1 MSMNFESTSLAEL
14 RSLASALRTLK
25 RKEKAER
32 LGASLIELVREA
44 WPAIDP
50 APYQGNW
57 AIDALCQHLQAVS
70 EGQIRNLLVHIPP
83 RTGKTTI
90 ASVCFPAWLWA
101 QSARTFLRGPQVR
114 FLCGSFNHE
123 LSLTNSNLTRR
134 LILSP
139 WYHSLWGHRFKFRED
154 QNTKTKFDTS
164 AGGSRLATS
173 VGGSLLGIGG
183 DVIVIDDPHNVEQAE
198 SEAERTTALNW
209 WKELSTTRL
218 NDPKRSPLIVV
229 MQRLHEE
236 DISGQILSSEWSDDW
251 THLCIPMQYEAR
263 RHCVTVLGWEDPRGL
278 DKDGKSLLHGGVP
291 RDTAAQFELE
301 EREGALMW
309 PERFGAREV
318 ARIKAELGPYM
329 ASGRLQQM
337 PVPDQ
342 GGIFQ
347 RDWWQPYDSPDGKFP
362 VFSYLVASLD
372 GAFTEKEENDPSA
385 LTVWGVFQNE
395 EGKSCIMLVHAWRK
409 HLPFSGVRNDK
420 APNETLAAYKH
431 RTRSRWGLLEWVND
445 TCERFKVNLLLIEN
459 KGPGISA
466 AQDLQNR
473 FGQKPWGVHLVKVEG
488 DKVARA
494 LAAQA
499 TFAQKLVHA
508 PIRDW
513 SQMVIDNLE
522 IFPRGRLDDLVDKT
536 TRAIFF
542 WRRTGVAGTNA
553 EIAADAEI
561 AAERAEAPR
570 PRRRLPGRLYPC

>member
-1 MSMNFESTSLAEL
+1 MLMNLETTSRERLRHLA
-14 RSLASALRTLK
+14 LACRTLEK
-25 RKEKAER
+25 KEKAEH
-32 LGASLIELVREA
+32 LEASLIDFVREA

-50 APYQGNW
+50 AEYQGCW
-57 AIDALCQHLQAVS
+57 AIDALCEHLQAVS
-70 EGQIRNLLVHIPP
+70 EGQIRNLLVNIPP
-83 RTGKTTI
+83 RCGKTTI
-90 ASVCFPAWLWA
+90 ASVCYPAWTWA
-101 QSARTFLRGPQVR
+101 QSEMSFLRGPQVR
-114 FLCGSFNHE
+114 FLCGSYNHE

-139 WYHSLWGHRFKFRED
+139 WYQSLWGHRYKFRED

-183 DVIVIDDPHNVEQAE
+183 DVLVIDDPHNVEQAE
-198 SEAERTTALNW
+198 SEAERKTALNW
-209 WKELSTTRL
+209 RKELSTTRL

-236 DISGQILSSEWSDDW
+236 DVSGQILSSEWSDDW

-278 DKDGKSLLHGGVP
+278 DMDGKSLLDGGVP

-342 GGIFQ
+342 GGIFE
-347 RDWWQPYDSPDGKFP
+347 RGWWQVYDSPDGKFP

-385 LTVWGVFQNE
+385 LTVWGVFQHE
-395 EGKSCIMLVHAWRK
+395 DGKSRIMLVHAWRK
-409 HLPFSGVRNDK
+409 HLPFSGVRIDK
-420 APNETLAAYKH
+420 DPNETLAAYKH
-431 RTRSRWGLLEWVND
+431 RTRSQWGLMEWVND

-473 FGQKPWGVHLVKVEG
+473 FGLKPWGVHLVKVKG

-499 TFAQKLVHA
+499 TFAQLMVSA

-513 SQMVIDNLE
+513 SQMVIDELAN
-522 IFPRGRLDDLVDKT
+522 FPKGRFDDLVDST
-536 TRAIFF
+536 TQAILFLRSTGF
-542 WRRTGVAGTNA
+542 ARTDA
-553 EIAADAEI
+553 EIAADEEI
-561 AAERAEAPR
+561 EAERAEATRLRR
-570 PRRRLPGRLYPC
+570 PRLARLYP

>member
-14 RSLASALRTLK
+14 RSLASALGVLE
-25 RKEKAER
+25 RKEKAEH
-32 LGASLIELVREA
+32 LEASLIDFVREA

-50 APYQGNW
+50 APYQGCW
-57 AIDALCQHLQAVS
+57 AIEVLCEHLQAVS
-70 EGQIRNLLVHIPP
+70 AGQIRNLLVNFPP
-83 RTGKTTI
+83 RCGKTTI
-90 ASVCFPAWLWA
+90 ASICYPAWTWA
-101 QSARTFLRGPQVR
+101 QSEVSFLNGPQVR
-114 FLCGSFNHE
+114 FLCGSYNHD

-139 WYHSLWGHRFKFRED
+139 WYQSLWGHRFKFRED

-183 DVIVIDDPHNVEQAE
+183 DVILIDDPHNTEEAE
-198 SEAERTTALNW
+198 SEAERKTALNW
-209 WKELSTTRL
+209 WKEISTTRL
-218 NDPKRSPLIVV
+218 NDPKRTPLIVV

-236 DISGQILSSEWSDDW
+236 DVSGQILSSEWSDDW
-251 THLCIPMQYEAR
+251 THLCIPMEYESR
-263 RHCVTVLGWEDPRGL
+263 RHCITVLGWEDPRGL
-278 DKDGKSLLHGGVP
+278 DKDGRSLLTAGRVP
-291 RDTAAQFELE
+291 RDTAAQLELE
-301 EREGALMW
+301 EREGTLMW

-347 RDWWQPYDSPDGKFP
+347 RDWWQVWDPPDGKFP
-362 VFSYLVASLD
+362 VLSHIVASLD

-385 LTVWGVFQNE
+385 LTIWGVFQDEDLKNRV
-395 EGKSCIMLVHAWRK
+395 MLVHAWRK
-409 HLPFSGVRNDK
+409 HLPFSGVRNEK
-420 APNETLAAYKH
+420 PANETLASFKH
-431 RTRSRWGLLEWVND
+431 RTRAQWGLLEWVND
-445 TCERFKVNLLLIEN
+445 TCDRFKVDLLLIEN

-473 FGQKPWGVHLVKVEG
+473 FGQKPWSVQLAKVKG
-488 DKVARA
+488 DKIARA

-499 TFAQKLVHA
+499 TFSQLMVYA

-513 SQMVIDNLE
+513 SQMVIDEMAN
-522 IFPRGRLDDLVDKT
+522 FPKGRYDDLTDST
-536 TRAIFF
+536 TQAISYL
-542 WRRTGVAGTNA
+542 RSVGLART
-553 EIAADAEI
+553 DAEV
-561 AAERAEAPR
+561 AAERAEATR
-570 PRRRLPGRLYPC
+570 HRRRRALYPC